1 MSRYLY
7 LLFLSSILIC
17 CNRKTKNSVNEKKQ
31 NCNQELEARIELW
44 SHSGIDATFSKISSG
59 QIGNIKVG
67 DKLEI
72 VLENL
77 SKKFLIEKDSV
88 EACPGCKE
96 YLDIYYISN
105 PQTHSLLFS
114 LEPQSDSIN
123 GSKIFRM
130 VTSNSAFKTENG
142 IAVGVTLKELKY
154 NYKIV
159 DIVADG
165 ETGLHILVKGF
176 KGSFGVEWPNN
187 IEIDNINLQTLSDSL
202 KINEII
208 IM

>member
-123 GSKIFRM
+123 GNRIFRI
-130 VTSNSAFKTENG
+130 VTSNPAFKTENG
-142 IAVGVTLKELKY
+142 IAVGMTLKELKY
-154 NYKIV
+154 KYKIE
-159 DIVADG
+159 DFVADG
-165 ETGLHILVKGF
+165 ETGLHILVLGF

-187 IEIDNINLQTLSDSL
+187 IEIENINLQTLSDSL
-202 KINEII
+202 KINEVI

>member
-1 MSRYLY
+1 MMGKRIGILLGFRIHKLDNMKYFFITTVFCLY
-7 LLFLSSILIC
+7 SLISC
-17 CNRKTKNSVNEKKQ
+17 TQ
-31 NCNQELEARIELW
+31 NKVSNQAA
-44 SHSGIDATFSKISSG
+44 IDATFSKISSG

-77 SKKFLIEKDSV
+77 SKKFLVEKDSV

>member
-67 DKLEI
+67 NKLEI
-72 VLENL
+72 VLDNL
-77 SKKFLIEKDSV
+77 SKKFIVEKDNIES
-88 EACPGCKE
+88 CTGCGE
-96 YLDIYYISN
+96 CTDIYYISN

-114 LEPQSDSIN
+114 LETQSDSIN
-123 GSKIFRM
+123 GNRIFRI
-130 VTSNSAFKTENG
+130 VTSNPAFKTENG

-187 IEIDNINLQTLSDSL
+187 IEIENINLQTLSDSL